1 MNRLKVAKAKT
12 HRVGWLLLI
21 TLPLHSEKITPL
33 KDDETFNQP
42 VSITN
47 GELAHL
53 KKWTQFNR

>member
-42 VSITN
+42 VFVTI
-47 GELAHL
+47 ERLVYL
-53 KKWTQFNR
+53 KK